1 MRQQLIEF
9 EQKLDHVV
17 YMIHDNAP
25 QFHFNY
31 LDFQIKEIRTSI
43 EAPNMNAI
51 SERFIRSIRQEA
63 LDYFL
68 LIGERQIYPIIKSYI
83 DYYNSK
89 RPHQG
94 LDQDIPNGYTPQSS
108 GRVYKI
114 PIMSG
119 LCYHYQRKAA

>member
-1 MRQQLIEF
+1 
-9 EQKLDHVV
+9 
-17 YMIHDNAP
+17 MIHDHVP

-68 LIGERQIYPIIKSYI
+68 LIGEKQIYEIIKIYV
-83 DYYNSK
+83 DYYNTK

-94 LDQDIPNGYTPQSS
+94 LHQNIPNGYAPQSFE
-108 GRVYKI
+108 RVHKVLI
-114 PIMSG
+114 FGG
-119 LCYHYQRKAA
+119 LYHHYQRKAA